1 MKNILLLLI
10 MVAMC
15 DAFAQFG
22 SATSIKTDEI
32 KNNSTSNIVLN
43 PASDVIFSNATGL
56 TLPYFDTNGEL
67 KSSTVTKT
75 ELDKL
80 SGTNGDLVDTGSSQT
95 ITGEKTITGKMTAQS
110 TTTGFKPCPV
120 MDETQRNAIVSPSLG
135 DCITNSNTNKLNVFD
150 GSVWKSAGGGLD
162 KWVTSNS
169 YQIDDVVIENDE
181 LYICLNDHT
190 SGTFVT
196 DLSNGEWK
204 KIAHFIN
211 ASDDSNDFRIKDIK
225 TPNLSMTKIDDDK
238 ALIETGNNNLLEN
251 PSFQHQTTAT
261 GWTVTGVTV
270 SDETSDIDGGAKAIK
285 FVTSGDTGSL
295 RQDSTLN
302 INSLADGAYGSLTVR
317 VKNDANGSQV
327 CFRQAGNNSICKPL
341 LVDNKWRTYHFP
353 SVLLGGTSNGV
364 GFEWDNSTGTTIIG
378 SAVLQLDNPV
388 VQVAQVALLMT
399 VMELRK

>member
-43 PASDVIFSNATGL
+43 PASDVIFFNATGL

-67 KSSTVTKT
+67 KSSTVTKM

-251 PSFQHQTTAT
+251 PSFEHRVSFSDNDCAFSRSNSSFGIPLAATSNCTAT
-261 GWTVTGVTV
+261 ITNP
-270 SDETSDIDGGAKAIK
+270 ETLAYDTTNQPTIKIKNAKA
-285 FVTSGDTGSL
+285 
-295 RQDSTLN
+295 
-302 INSLADGAYGSLTVR
+302 
-317 VKNDANGSQV
+317 
-327 CFRQAGNNSICKPL
+327 
-341 LVDNKWRTYHFP
+341 
-353 SVLLGGTSNGV
+353 GGTYK
-364 GFEWDNSTGTTIIG
+364 
-378 SAVLQLDNPV
+378 
-388 VQVAQVALLMT
+388 VAFQGLLLIQPTQALAFIH
-399 VMELRK
+399 